1 MQLQSLWS
9 GFTEEQYKY
18 ITNII
23 KNSDAKSVCELG
35 TFVGTTAKHIWDG
48 IKNLDKKL
56 YLVDNYFF
64 LPEQK
69 RQKFFDTVKYSI
81 DKNTQNIIPILQSSH
96 EYNWTQHDF
105 IFFGHHDYNHMIPDL
120 HTLMNSDVDYAIIGD
135 GMPKCFQRTKAV
147 FELLS
152 TLTGKGIRPQYYLN
166 GLIVLGRKTLT
177 CDLPIKEDFLFGHKI
192 KYMPKPKGGY
202 LKAIDELKRIY

>member
-23 KNSDAKSVCELG
+23 KISDAKSVCELG

-152 TLTGKGIRPQYYLN
+152 NLTGKGIRPQYYLN